1 MRETLGDNFVKIS
14 YLQTAEMQA
23 NNLTK
28 SLGFVK
34 YYYFMKKHII
44 SPVKQY

>member
-1 MRETLGDNFVKIS
+1 MRETVGGNSVKIS

-23 NNLTK
+23 SILTK